1 MSVFC
6 PQVSVILPVRNEAP
20 FIEQAL
26 RAVLE
31 QDYPRDLTEVIVAD
45 GMSEDGTREI
55 VRELAAQEP
64 RLRLLDNP
72 WHITPA
78 GLNLAIR
85 AARGGVI
92 VRVDGHGVLPPNY
105 LRECVACLE
114 PADGRRRAEDEGQRS
129 VVSGQK
135 SEVSS
140 QWSVV
145 SSQTAVGG
153 AWDCVGRGA
162 LGEAIALTV
171 SSRFGV
177 GGSRYRTCRAEDQP
191 VLTDSVPFWAMRR
204 EVFERIGLFR
214 EEMLCHEDYEFSHRL
229 RQAGGRILLL
239 PWLRSIYYVRPNLRA
254 LCRQYG
260 RYGFWKGRFLRS
272 HPGSLKPRHFA
283 PPLFVLVLAMT
294 AGWSLVSPV
303 GLRCVGALAG
313 LYGVFLLVATV
324 LLAAFRSPSRHAPHP
339 VDVAQASQPADS
351 RGIPAAGPCSPG
363 SVVQQPDAS
372 RPLLV
377 LLLVPF
383 VLAALH
389 LCWGTGVWLGLLRGP
404 VPGEPPK
411 LAA

>member
-1 MSVFC
+1 MSALC

-72 WHITPA
+72 RHITPA

-85 AARGGVI
+85 AARGDVI
-92 VRVDGHGVLPPNY
+92 VRVDGHGVLPPHY

-114 PADGRRRAEDEGQRS
+114 PEDRGQRAEDRGRES
-129 VVSGQK
+129 VVSGQ
-135 SEVSS
+135 
-140 QWSVV
+140 WSVV
-145 SSQTAVGG
+145 STQAAVGG
-153 AWDCVGRGA
+153 ALDCVGRGA
-162 LGEAIALTV
+162 VGEAIALTV

-177 GGSRYRTCRAEDQP
+177 GGSRYRTCRREDQP

-272 HPGSLKPRHFA
+272 HPGSLQPRHFA
-283 PPLFVLVLAMT
+283 PPLFVLVLAMA
-294 AGWSLVSPV
+294 AGWSLFSPV
-303 GLRCVGALAG
+303 GLRCAGALAG

-324 LLAAFRSPSRHAPHP
+324 LLAASRSPSRDGPHP
-339 VDVAQASQPADS
+339 ADVEQAAQPADS
-351 RGIPAAGPCSPG
+351 RSVPAASLWRAG
-363 SVVQQPDAS
+363 STVQQPDAS
-372 RPLLV
+372 KPLLV
-377 LLLVPF
+377 LLFLPF

-404 VPGEPPK
+404 VLGEPPK